1 MITRVRARIAGR
13 VQGVGFRPTVYR
25 YATGLGL
32 GGFVRNDPH
41 GVTIEVEGD
50 DQKVGA
56 FFSQLTRQPPRQS
69 VIAGIETQVV
79 RAEGSGQFDVVE
91 SSREGE
97 TAVHISPDLATCDDC
112 LRELNDSDDRRH
124 DYPFINCTHCGPR
137 FTILRELPYDRN
149 KTSMVDFDMC
159 PACDQEYHEP
169 KDRRFHAEP
178 NACEDCGPRL
188 EWKGEADRAAIPSSI
203 QEALRSACDALR
215 VGRIVAIKGIGGY
228 HLACDATRAGAVAR
242 LRERKHRPHKALAVM
257 FRDLAAIRKYCDVN
271 EAEEAEL
278 LSVARPIVVLKARAP
293 RDSSIQSSVSPDSRT
308 VGAFLPYTPLHHLL
322 LRDFEAL
329 IMTSANVTDEPILSD
344 ELEIR
349 TLLGTVADGALMH
362 NRAILHKCDDSVVRL
377 HHGRRVFLRRARG
390 FVPNP
395 IRIAEHSPAILATGG
410 ELKNTFCLVR
420 DGQAFL
426 SQHIG
431 DLKDYRAH
439 RFFSRE
445 IESWQKLLRVTPAVI
460 AHDLHPD
467 YLSTKYALER
477 GDSAPVPGV
486 GPQALRP
493 SGAPLLVAVQHHH
506 AHIASVLAE
515 HGLHQSVIGVAL
527 DGTGYGTDGTI
538 WGGEFLVADR
548 AHFERVAHF
557 RPYRLPGG
565 DQAVREPWRM
575 AVSVLADEGLMAFA
589 SDVLH
594 HRRAEGVDIAPG
606 FETVLKMIASGFN
619 SPLTSS
625 AGRLFDAV
633 SSILGLCHETTYEA
647 QAAIRLETVA
657 DPRETNAYP
666 FDLGMSSRPWQLDFG
681 PTLHAIVEGL
691 RRGQSLAT
699 IAGRFHN
706 TIAAAVTRVCIHL
719 RAEQDIHTVAL
730 SGGVFQ
736 NLLLLQR
743 TTDYLGS
750 RGFCVVTHSLVP
762 PNDGGIALGQAAVA
776 AERSSRLAP
785 DFQPRREEVSAPCA

>member
-69 VIAGIETQVV
+69 VIAGIETRVLNA
-79 RAEGSGQFDVVE
+79 RGDGQFDVIE
-91 SSREGE
+91 SSPAGDAE
-97 TAVHISPDLATCDDC
+97 AHISPDLATCDDC
-112 LRELNDSDDRRH
+112 LRELNDPEDRRH
-124 DYPFINCTHCGPR
+124 DYPFINCTNCGPR
-137 FTILRELPYDRN
+137 FTILRELPYDRD
-149 KTSMVDFDMC
+149 KTSMVEFDMC
-159 PACDQEYHEP
+159 PSCDHEYHEP

-178 NACEDCGPRL
+178 NACEDCGPKL
-188 EWKGEADRAAIPSSI
+188 EWKNGRSDEGMVDWSHSPVLPAIA
-203 QEALRSACDALR
+203 ALRA
-215 VGRIVAIKGIGGY
+215 GRIVAVKGIGGY
-228 HLACDATRAGAVAR
+228 HLACDATNADAVAR
-242 LRERKHRPHKALAVM
+242 LRKRKNRPHKALAVM
-257 FRDLAAIRKYCDVN
+257 FPDLATVRRYCEVN

-278 LSVARPIVVLKARAP
+278 VSVPRPIVVLKARAAVK
-293 RDSSIQSSVSPDSRT
+293 SSIQSSVSPDSRT
-308 VGAFLPYTPLHHLL
+308 IGAFLPYTPLHHLL
-322 LRDFEAL
+322 LREFEAL
-329 IMTSANVTDEPILSD
+329 VMTSANLTDEPIVAD
-344 ELEIR
+344 ERELQP
-349 TLLGTVADGALMH
+349 LLGSVADGALLH
-362 NRAILHKCDDSVVRL
+362 NRAILHKCDDSVVRV
-377 HHGRRVFLRRARG
+377 HHERRIFLRRARG

-395 IRIAEHSPAILATGG
+395 ARIAEHSRSILATGG

-431 DLKDYRAH
+431 DLKDYRAY
-439 RFFSRE
+439 RFFTRE
-445 IESWQKLLRVTPAVI
+445 IESWQKLLRITPEVI
-460 AHDLHPD
+460 AYDLHPE
-467 YLSTKYALER
+467 YLSTRYAEER
-477 GDSAPVPGV
+477 GRGAQV
-486 GPQALRP
+486 
-493 SGAPLLVAVQHHH
+493 SGSVTPLLIGVQHHH
-506 AHIASVLAE
+506 AHIAGVMAE
-515 HGLHQSVIGVAL
+515 HGIRQSVIGVAL

-575 AVSVLADEGLMAFA
+575 AVSVLADEGLMGFARKSFA
-589 SDVLH
+589 SD
-594 HRRAEGVDIAPG
+594 RDEACAGKPG

-633 SSILGLCHETTYEA
+633 SSILGLCHETTCEA
-647 QAAIRLETVA
+647 QAAIRLESVA
-657 DPRETNAYP
+657 DVRENNAYP
-666 FDLGMSSRPWQLDFG
+666 FDLGMTSRPWRVDFG
-681 PTLHAIVEGL
+681 PTIRAIVEGL
-691 RRGQSLAT
+691 RRGLPVARV
-699 IAGRFHN
+699 AGRFHN
-706 TIAAAVTRVCIHL
+706 TIAAAVTRVCVHL
-719 RAEQDIHTVAL
+719 RAEQGLNTVAL

-743 TTDYLGS
+743 TADFLGS
-750 RGFCVVTHSLVP
+750 RGFRVLTHSLVP
-762 PNDGGIALGQAAVA
+762 PNDGGLALGQAAVA
-776 AERSSRLAP
+776 AERTHQPVPYSSS
-785 DFQPRREEVSAPCA
+785 RREEVAAPCA